1 MLGKIMKIA
10 MKYAGKL
17 NEKLQWNIIK
27 IAMRYAGKGNEN
39 SNEMYWEI

>member
-1 MLGKIMKIA
+1 MLGKVMKIA
-10 MKYAGKL
+10 MKCTEKY
-17 NEKLQWNIIK
+17 NEELQWNIMK

>member
-1 MLGKIMKIA
+1 
-10 MKYAGKL
+10 MKYIGKL
-17 NEKLQWNIIK
+17 NEKLQWNIMK